1 MKMKKHTNI
10 FQTQEEDKTSEKDL
24 NETEINYLSDKE
36 FKIMILK
43 VRMEDKKRMHEQ
55 TENYNKERE
64 YNYIQIEIRKYNNRR
79 V

>member
-43 VRMEDKKRMHEQ
+43 VRMEDKKRIHNKLRI
-55 TENYNKERE
+55 TTKRENITTYK
-64 YNYIQIEIRKYNNRR
+64 
-79 V
+79 

>member
-1 MKMKKHTNI
+1 
-10 FQTQEEDKTSEKDL
+10 
-24 NETEINYLSDKE
+24 
-36 FKIMILK
+36 MILK